1 MQKNMYGKTQNN
13 WDIIIIT
20 VNNYKQKEFAAK
32 EILKRKKLKYIYKDT
47 KIIIRVVKKGFE
59 TGSAL
64 INLLKKI
71 NVYGKKVLYIPSA
84 GKSQRTFYYF

>member
-1 MQKNMYGKTQNN
+1 MQKNMYGKTENN

-32 EILKRKKLKYIYKDT
+32 EILKRKKLKYICKDT
-47 KIIIRVVKKGFE
+47 KVIIRVVKKGFE

-64 INLLKKI
+64 INLLKK
-71 NVYGKKVLYIPSA
+71 
-84 GKSQRTFYYF
+84 